1 MLLDI
6 YTGQINSNH
15 SLQLDCFITFCF
27 YLDWQ
32 NFYLLCIYIYYM
44 YLSIYLSPSLSL
56 SLSLSLYIYIYMQY
70 VCMYI
75 KSMYSHIMPG
85 FTLVYCRYCEKNQ
98 IIACKLL
105 ILRRLHKNHYWKA
118 RKSWILLKYSE
129 LHWGI
134 S

>member
-1 MLLDI
+1 MIASQFSYCVWKMHNL
-6 YTGQINSNH
+6 QIIETLKKATQQSH
-15 SLQLDCFITFCF
+15 SLC
-27 YLDWQ
+27 
-32 NFYLLCIYIYYM
+32 YIM
-44 YLSIYLSPSLSL
+44 IVDSLSLSLSPSLSL
-56 SLSLSLYIYIYMQY
+56 SLSLSLYIYIYIYMQY
-70 VCMYI
+70 VCMYT